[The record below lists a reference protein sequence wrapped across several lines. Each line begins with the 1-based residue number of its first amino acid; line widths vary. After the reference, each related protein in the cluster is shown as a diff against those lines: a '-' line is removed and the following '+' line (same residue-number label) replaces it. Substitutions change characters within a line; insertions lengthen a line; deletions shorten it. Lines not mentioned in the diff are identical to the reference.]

1 MTAARIALHRPH
13 ALVRPGS
20 PDLMVSSVRASL
32 IAAFLLVAGNALAA
46 PVCPAPKVM
55 TFQVEREIHRDVTG
69 FTEGLEV
76 HDGDFF
82 ESTGALGGGTRL
94 MRITPEGHVTVLN
107 DAGQKYFGEGITFLN
122 NRLYQLSWQDH
133 KVFVYDQDF
142 KLLRTMRN
150 PRDGWGMTNN
160 GHDLIF
166 GDGSTQ
172 IYFVEPDNFTI
183 KSAITVRR
191 GADSVSNINELEY
204 VDGKIYANIWMTHSI
219 VRIDAKTG
227 CIEAEADMTPLWSHI
242 TEAEQAY
249 IASDDDYVL
258 NGIAYDP
265 ATRLFT
271 VTGKEWPMLFSGRF
285 ADR

>member
-1 MTAARIALHRPH
+1 
-13 ALVRPGS
+13 
-20 PDLMVSSVRASL
+20 MVSSVRASL

-46 PVCPAPKVM
+46 PVCPAPKMM

-94 MRITPEGHVTVLN
+94 MRIAPEGHVTVLN

-133 KVFVYDQDF
+133 KVFVYDKDF
-142 KLLRTMRN
+142 KLLRTLYN
-150 PRDGWGMTNN
+150 PRDGWGMTND

-204 VDGKIYANIWMTHSI
+204 IDGKIYANIWMTRSI

-285 ADR
+285 LDR

>member
-1 MTAARIALHRPH
+1 
-13 ALVRPGS
+13 
-20 PDLMVSSVRASL
+20 MVSSVRASL
-32 IAAFLLVAGNALAA
+32 IAAFLLVAGNALGA
-46 PVCPAPKVM
+46 PVCPTPKVM
-55 TFQVEREIHRDVTG
+55 TFQVEGEIHRDVTG

-94 MRITPEGHVTVLN
+94 MRIAPEGHVTVLN

-150 PRDGWGMTNN
+150 PRDGWGMTND

-172 IYFVEPDNFTI
+172 IYYVEPDNFTI

-204 VDGKIYANIWMTHSI
+204 IDGKIYANIWMTRSI